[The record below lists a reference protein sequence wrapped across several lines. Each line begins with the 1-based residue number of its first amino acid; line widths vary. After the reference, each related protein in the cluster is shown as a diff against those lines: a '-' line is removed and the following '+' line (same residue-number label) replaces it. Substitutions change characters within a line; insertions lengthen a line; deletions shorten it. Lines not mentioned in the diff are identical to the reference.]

1 MKKRLVIALALALL
15 VSLTACGGQGGNV
28 QPPEDPPSGNSQ
40 QPDPTPDTDP
50 QPDQQPSPSQPE
62 DSDPVQ
68 TPDEDGGA
76 PAAGDAADPGQSSQ
90 QPEDSGSEETATES
104 QTSSQPAPEPEPE
117 PAQDPEPAP
126 DPEPTPDPEPEPE
139 ASPED
144 LKAIAQGLIG
154 RPVSELY
161 DAIGQ
166 PLSADYSPSCLDL
179 DTDDGELTYDGFI
192 VYTAGAPDNEVVYDV
207 F

>member
-1 MKKRLVIALALALL
+1 MKKRLVIALAFALL
-15 VSLTACGGQGGNV
+15 LSLTACGGQAGNV

-40 QPDPTPDTDP
+40 QPDPTPDTGP

-76 PAAGDAADPGQSSQ
+76 PAAGD
-90 QPEDSGSEETATES
+90 ETETES
-104 QTSSQPAPEPEPE
+104 QTNSQPAPDPEPT
-117 PAQDPEPAP
+117 QDPEPTPAP
-126 DPEPTPDPEPEPE
+126 DPEPTPDPEPDPAPEPTPDPTPE

-179 DTDDGELTYDGFI
+179 DTDDGELTYDGFV